1 MLTSKDNRCILTVA
15 VAEEAA
21 AEVDPADL
29 PQAAAAAAEV
39 TAKGVEEQVWTSQET
54 ADPLSLPPL
63 PPPAIQSLKS
73 MLKEQLAVFSEPG
86 SHQLEPGSTF
96 IKTISHY
103 ILDHSIFYGALQ

>member
-1 MLTSKDNRCILTVA
+1 MLTSEDNRCFLTVA
-15 VAEEAA
+15 VAEAAA

-39 TAKGVEEQVWTSQET
+39 TAAEGVEEQGSTSQVA

-86 SHQLEPGSTF
+86 SYQLEPGSTF
-96 IKTISHY
+96 ITITLSSKNISHCT
-103 ILDHSIFYGALQ
+103 